1 MGTVISSK
9 LRDDN
14 KVVLEIV
21 LDYNEI
27 LQLHGHM
34 ERVHVFSE
42 KNSKLKTGISQR
54 GKNDATKY
62 FLIPRD
68 LRKDLKFDSEVRCQR
83 IDTKTKSVFIY
94 VVNNYELK
102 NKKNS
107 DRN

>member
-9 LRDDN
+9 LKDDN
-14 KVVLEIV
+14 KVVLEII
-21 LDYNEI
+21 LDYDEA

-34 ERVHVFSE
+34 ERVYVFSE

-62 FLIPRD
+62 FLIPRE
-68 LRKDLKFDSEVRCQR
+68 LRNNLKFDSEVRCQR

-94 VVNNYELK
+94 VVNNYDFK
-102 NKKNS
+102 NKKNTN
-107 DRN
+107 RN